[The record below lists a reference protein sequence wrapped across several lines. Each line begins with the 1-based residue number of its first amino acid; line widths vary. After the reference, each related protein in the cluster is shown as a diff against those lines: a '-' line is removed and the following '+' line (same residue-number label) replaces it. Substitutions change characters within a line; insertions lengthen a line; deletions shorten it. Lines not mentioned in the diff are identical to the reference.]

1 MRKGVEMLAFK
12 KRFSSK
18 ELKGVL
24 RHGLINLHR
33 SVIFPS
39 DTGPN
44 INLIC

>member
-1 MRKGVEMLAFK
+1 MRKGVEMLAFT